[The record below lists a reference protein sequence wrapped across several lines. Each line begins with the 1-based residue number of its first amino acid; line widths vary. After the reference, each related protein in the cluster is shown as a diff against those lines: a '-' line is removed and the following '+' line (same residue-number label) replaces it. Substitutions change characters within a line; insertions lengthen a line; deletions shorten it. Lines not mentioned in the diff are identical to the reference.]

1 MDSVF
6 SVDDIADQLWSSP
19 PPMRLSHDLDSS
31 TSATSSS
38 KMMNRSSSEWAFQR
52 FLEEADTTSQQIK
65 DHNLIAD
72 QSEPMSNTASFASEP
87 PSNIPIDSDEYQA
100 FLKRRLDLA
109 CAVFA
114 LTRANYVRSQDSAS
128 LPPEKGSLAANA
140 SVSASQV
147 PPRGRTWSWN
157 GFQHRFWNLFF
168 FFILLAAAPHIN
180 RLLLTFLLISCGYRW
195 ICSNL
200 TTPSGFGQ
208 ELTKVQ
214 DKDAAEPVGIPPLP
228 AVRKKPGMQVRS
240 TTSGSSGEQSDDDEA
255 EGEAETIQSTDP
267 TDVKRVRR
275 MLSNRESARRSRRR
289 KQAHLT
295 ELETQVS
302 QVRVENSSLLKRLT
316 DISQKHNEAAVDN
329 RVLKADV
336 ETLRAKVKMAEETVK
351 RVTGLNPL
359 FQAMTE
365 ISTIMLP
372 SFTGSPFDSSAD
384 AGVPEQDDLKCHYY
398 PAPDNSHMPNHDSRM
413 QNAML
418 DIPPIGN
425 VHQNSATEAIEANK
439 IGRTSSM
446 QRVASLEHLQKR
458 IRGDPKVLVEPKA
471 GENNRVT

>member
-1 MDSVF
+1 MWKLEGWNITFRRQFNDWEIARVAEFFNIIGQFNGTQEGEDS
-6 SVDDIADQLWSSP
+6 
-19 PPMRLSHDLDSS
+19 
-31 TSATSSS
+31 
-38 KMMNRSSSEWAFQR
+38 
-52 FLEEADTTSQQIK
+52 
-65 DHNLIAD
+65 
-72 QSEPMSNTASFASEP
+72 
-87 PSNIPIDSDEYQA
+87 Y
-100 FLKRRLDLA
+100 
-109 CAVFA
+109 
-114 LTRANYVRSQDSAS
+114 
-128 LPPEKGSLAANA
+128 G
-140 SVSASQV
+140 
-147 PPRGRTWSWN
+147 GR
-157 GFQHRFWNLFF
+157 
-168 FFILLAAAPHIN
+168 
-180 RLLLTFLLISCGYRW
+180 
-195 ICSNL
+195 
-200 TTPSGFGQ
+200 
-208 ELTKVQ
+208 
-214 DKDAAEPVGIPPLP
+214 
-228 AVRKKPGMQVRS
+228 AVRKVLSRCCGNIVTLSLTIFLIGKLSLSLHPQFLYIRTRKTPFTGYVS
-240 TTSGSSGEQSDDDEA
+240 TCVYSSSG
-255 EGEAETIQSTDP
+255 
-267 TDVKRVRR
+267 
-275 MLSNRESARRSRRR
+275 RRR
-289 KQAHLT
+289 VK
-295 ELETQVS
+295 EVS

-446 QRVASLEHLQKR
+446 QRVASLEHLQKH

>member
-31 TSATSSS
+31 SS

-52 FLEEADTTSQQIK
+52 FLQEAAPADTTSSQQIK
-65 DHNLIAD
+65 NHKLIAD
-72 QSEPMSNTASFASEP
+72 QSNSTASFGSQP
-87 PSNIPIDSDEYQA
+87 PIDSDEYQA

-109 CAVFA
+109 CAAFA
-114 LTRANYVRSQDSAS
+114 LNRASYVKSQDSTA
-128 LPPEKGSLAANA
+128 LPPEKRSLAADA
-140 SVSASQV
+140 SLPGSQ
-147 PPRGRTWSWN
+147 
-157 GFQHRFWNLFF
+157 
-168 FFILLAAAPHIN
+168 I
-180 RLLLTFLLISCGYRW
+180 
-195 ICSNL
+195 
-200 TTPSGFGQ
+200 PSKGSGQ
-208 ELTKVQ
+208 ELAKVQ
-214 DKDAAEPVGIPPLP
+214 DKDAGEPIGIPPLP
-228 AVRKKPGMQVRS
+228 AVQKKPGIQLRS
-240 TTSGSSGEQSDDDEA
+240 TTSGSSREQSDDDEV
-255 EGEAETIQSTDP
+255 EGEAETTQSTDP

-295 ELETQVS
+295 ELETQVA

-316 DISQKHNEAAVDN
+316 DISQKYNEAAVDN

-359 FQAMTE
+359 FQAMSE
-365 ISTIMLP
+365 ISTIMMP
-372 SFTGSPFDSSAD
+372 SFTDSPFNSSAD
-384 AGVPEQDDLKCHYY
+384 AAVPEHDDLKHHHY
-398 PAPDNSHMPNHDSRM
+398 PAPENGHLSHHDSRM
-413 QNAML
+413 QNGML

-439 IGRTSSM
+439 IGRMSSM
-446 QRVASLEHLQKR
+446 QQVASFEHMQKH
-458 IRGDPKVLVEPKA
+458 IY
-471 GENNRVT
+471 GETSTCGTQGRREQ

>member
-1 MDSVF
+1 MDTVF

-19 PPMRLSHDLDSS
+19 PQMRLSHDLDSS
-31 TSATSSS
+31 TISSS

-52 FLEEADTTSQQIK
+52 FLQEAAAADTTSSSSSQQIK
-65 DHNLIAD
+65 DQKLNHNLIAD
-72 QSEPMSNTASFASEP
+72 QSKPMSNTASFGSEP
-87 PSNIPIDSDEYQA
+87 PPNITIDSDEYQA

-109 CAVFA
+109 CAAFA
-114 LTRANYVRSQDSAS
+114 LNRASYVKSQDSAS

-140 SVSASQV
+140 SLSGSQV
-147 PPRGRTWSWN
+147 PPKGS
-157 GFQHRFWNLFF
+157 
-168 FFILLAAAPHIN
+168 
-180 RLLLTFLLISCGYRW
+180 
-195 ICSNL
+195 
-200 TTPSGFGQ
+200 GQ
-208 ELTKVQ
+208 ELAKVQ
-214 DKDAAEPVGIPPLP
+214 DKDAGEPIGIPPLP
-228 AVRKKPGMQVRS
+228 AVQKKPGIQVRS

-255 EGEAETIQSTDP
+255 EGEAETTQSTDP

-316 DISQKHNEAAVDN
+316 DISQKYNDAAVDN

-359 FQAMTE
+359 FQAMSE
-365 ISTIMLP
+365 ISTIMMP

-384 AGVPEQDDLKCHYY
+384 TAVPEHDDLKHHYY
-398 PAPDNSHMPNHDSRM
+398 PAPENGHMPNHDSRM
-413 QNAML
+413 QNGML

-458 IRGDPKVLVEPKA
+458 IRGEA
-471 GENNRVT
+471 STCGTQGRGEQ

>member
-147 PPRGRTWSWN
+147 PPR
-157 GFQHRFWNLFF
+157 
-168 FFILLAAAPHIN
+168 
-180 RLLLTFLLISCGYRW
+180 
-195 ICSNL
+195 
-200 TTPSGFGQ
+200 GFGQ